1 MHHVT
6 NQKCMWEWL
15 DHEAMQRMYTFT
27 FIFSFAA
34 LLLYVICNSN
44 LLEE

>member
-15 DHEAMQRMYTFT
+15 DHEAMQRTYTFT
-27 FIFSFAA
+27 FIFFAA
-34 LLLYVICNSN
+34 TLLYVCNSN
-44 LLEE
+44 LLDE